1 MVNFPRRFFLVFFV
15 SIHFYSETESPD
27 YQFGVPTQRPSSN
40 SSAGSLGR
48 SLSNN
53 NPDIDQYKEALLKL
67 DTVQRRCD
75 DMSSQLNYYKDQYMA
90 AMNQL
95 KTDDRTKYSDIVSEN
110 VRLKQ
115 RNSILDKQLR
125 LYNDSQSSQNNFKEG
140 FYSDDPYNEL
150 GVSSNS
156 NCSGICFKSEK
167 FREDLQLCKK
177 RCNDLTKYISNC
189 QLDNN
194 SLRQKVTGLLLFNH
208 TFNTK

>member
-1 MVNFPRRFFLVFFV
+1 
-15 SIHFYSETESPD
+15 
-27 YQFGVPTQRPSSN
+27 
-40 SSAGSLGR
+40 
-48 SLSNN
+48 
-53 NPDIDQYKEALLKL
+53 
-67 DTVQRRCD
+67 
-75 DMSSQLNYYKDQYMA
+75 MSSQLNYYKDQYMA

-140 FYSDDPYNEL
+140 FYTDDPYNEL

-167 FREDLQLCKK
+167 LREDLQMCKK

-194 SLRQKVTGLLLFNH
+194 SLRQKVTGLLQSL
-208 TFNTK
+208 KKSLD